1 MRFWDASAIVPLL
14 CAQSE
19 SARAQTGLSAD
30 PVIAP
35 SGAGRIRAMNLRAVT
50 EDRNVSE
57 LVQEAFDRYLEASP
71 Q

>member
-1 MRFWDASAIVPLL
+1 
-14 CAQSE
+14 
-19 SARAQTGLSAD
+19 
-30 PVIAP
+30 
-35 SGAGRIRAMNLRAVT
+35 MNLRAVT